1 MIQDIKQDPDYELM
15 VVSALRY
22 ALTRHSYIV
31 GTTQEFVKRN
41 WSSLSKMHWCILKDI
56 REHIEWCDLTGEEV
70 FDMDLR
76 SWIEFY
82 NSLISRNDVNLPD
95 SHYDYLLKPITKTLT
110 VKDND

>member
-1 MIQDIKQDPDYELM
+1 MKKDFTKDRDYELM

-31 GTTQEFVKRN
+31 SSTQNFIENN
-41 WSSLSKMHWCILKDI
+41 WETLSKMHWCILRDI
-56 REHIEWCDLTGEEV
+56 REHIEFTDFTGEEV

-82 NSLISRNDVNLPD
+82 NSLISRNDIILPD
-95 SHYDYLLKPITKTLT
+95 SHFEYLMCPINKTL
-110 VKDND
+110 KK